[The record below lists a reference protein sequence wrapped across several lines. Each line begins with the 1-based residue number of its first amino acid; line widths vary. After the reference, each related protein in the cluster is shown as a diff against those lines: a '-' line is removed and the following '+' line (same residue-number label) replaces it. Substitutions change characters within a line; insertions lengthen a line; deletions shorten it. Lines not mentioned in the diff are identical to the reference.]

1 MFVLQMVRRAVV
13 MAALTSIVSIA
24 DAAPAAQRPVT
35 LEDTYRLEG
44 LGTYYGGPVAFAPDG
59 KSMAFTR
66 RRSDQTVRD
75 YTIQF
80 LWDNDRAD
88 VWVKTPGA
96 AEPVN
101 VTRGAEDGSGWW
113 SPVWSPDGRYLA
125 MLSTRGPVIADN
137 VWLWVWDSR
146 TNTLRRL
153 SERGVD
159 IDGKIYR
166 PPHLWLDAGH
176 VLCPLLPEGG
186 RPIGL
191 EIERQSQ
198 RIAAEEWPKTRRG
211 EQSTVSVLDSGVPV
225 DVSKRPQGRLV
236 RFDVRT
242 GEASIVADRSST
254 ALTPSPRG
262 EYIAYGRQVGVSV
275 PQAGIKLIQSGKT
288 RYTIDVVDLSGRR
301 LLTAE
306 KVASDARVDAVR
318 WSPRGDRVVFTG
330 FAEGGDGS
338 QRIYVGTPARGTV
351 EMLELGPL
359 DTTTIGAWWVPP
371 QIEWT
376 ADGALLIRAA
386 ERLDERA
393 TAPDA
398 RRDWWRVSLDGKRRN
413 LTKGMA
419 VVPEQFWAERGR
431 ASFVGLAKEE
441 LWRLQVASGRVS
453 RALPAFGEKI
463 ERIVWPATTNDG
475 LTEYAEQ
482 GHEYDDLVLGI
493 RRAAELQLHRVDLA
507 ANRVAA
513 LATPAPKAELLS
525 YSPRSGQAA
534 FYANDGDGLR
544 LWLAPQGA
552 PTQLLIDAN
561 GFLRDLIQPER
572 RLLEYTS
579 LDGDALKG
587 WLLLPVGYEK
597 GRRYPLITSVY
608 AGSVYSEVP
617 PSSLEFGR
625 WLSAYSP
632 QIWAA
637 RGYAV
642 LLPSMPLNP
651 WGKTDDPMLK
661 LPNGVLPAVDAAVAT
676 GVADPKRLFVMGG
689 SFGGFSTYGLLTQ
702 TRRFAGG
709 VALAGLSNLISLY
722 GQFDARRRYA
732 SEPQEFLSM
741 MQLMES
747 GQTAMGSPPWEDLNR
762 YLRNSPIFA
771 VDRVETPLMIVQG
784 DMDYVAIQQGEEFF
798 NALYRQGKRARFVR
812 YWGEGHGIQS
822 PANSRDLLE
831 RIQAWFEEVAPP
843 LEEAG

>member
-1 MFVLQMVRRAVV
+1 MFVLRMVWRAVA
-13 MAALTSIVSIA
+13 MAALASIISTTV
-24 DAAPAAQRPVT
+24 AAPAVQRPLA
-35 LEDTYRLEG
+35 LEDIYRLEG

-66 RRSDQTVRD
+66 RRGDQGMRD
-75 YTIQF
+75 FTIDF

-88 VWVKTPGA
+88 VWVKTPSA

-101 VTRGAEDGSGWW
+101 VTRGVEDGSGWW
-113 SPVWSPDGRYLA
+113 APAWSPDGRYLA
-125 MLSTRGPVIADN
+125 MLSTRGPVVADN

-146 TNTLRRL
+146 TDTLRRL

-159 IDGKIYR
+159 IDSNIHR
-166 PPHLWLDAGH
+166 RQHLWLDAEH
-176 VLCPLLPEGG
+176 VLCPLLPEGA
-186 RPIGL
+186 RPVGL

-198 RIAAEEWPKTRRG
+198 RIATEQWPHSQRG
-211 EQSTVSVLDSGVPV
+211 EQTTVSVLDSGVPV

-242 GEASIVADRSST
+242 GEGTTVADRSST
-254 ALTPSPRG
+254 GLTLSPRG

-275 PQAGIKLIQSGKT
+275 PQAGVKLTQPGKK

-306 KVASDARVDAVR
+306 NVASDARVDAVR
-318 WSPRGDRVVFTG
+318 WSPRGDRVAFTG
-330 FAEGGDGS
+330 FAEASNGP
-338 QRIYVGTPARGTV
+338 QRIYIGSPARGTV

-359 DTTTIGAWWVPP
+359 DTSTIGSWWIPP

-386 ERLDERA
+386 ERLDERP

-398 RRDWWRVSLDGKRRN
+398 RRDWWHISLDGKRRN
-413 LTKGMA
+413 LTKNMA
-419 VVPEQFWAERGR
+419 VVPAQLWAERGR
-431 ASFVGLAKEE
+431 ASFVGLAKDE

-463 ERIVWPATTNDG
+463 ERIVWPANTNDG
-475 LTEYAEQ
+475 LMEYAEQ
-482 GHEYDDLVLGI
+482 GLEYGDLVLGI
-493 RRAAELQLHRVDLA
+493 RRGTELQLHRVDLA
-507 ANRVAA
+507 ANRVTA

-525 YSPRSGQAA
+525 YAPRSGQAA
-534 FYANDGDGLR
+534 FYANDRDGLR
-544 LWLAPQGA
+544 LWLGSQGGS
-552 PTQLLIDAN
+552 TQLLIDAN
-561 GFLRDLIQPER
+561 GFLRDLIDPER
-572 RLLEYTS
+572 RLLQYTS
-579 LDGDALKG
+579 LDGEALQG
-587 WLLLPVGYEK
+587 WLLLPVGYEQ

-608 AGSVYSEVP
+608 AGAVYSQVP
-617 PSSLEFGR
+617 PSSAELGR
-625 WLSAYSP
+625 SLNLYSP

-642 LLPSMPLNP
+642 LLPSMPLNA

-661 LPNGVLPAVDAAVAT
+661 LPNGVLPAVDAAVAM
-676 GVADPKRLFVMGG
+676 GVADPRRLFVMGG

-709 VALAGLSNLISLY
+709 VSLAGLSNLISLY
-722 GQFDARRRYA
+722 GQFDARMRYT
-732 SEPQEFLSM
+732 SEPQEALAQ
-741 MQLMES
+741 MQLIES
-747 GQTAMGSPPWEDLNR
+747 GQIAMGSPPWQDLNR
-762 YLRNSPIFA
+762 YLRNSPLFA

-784 DMDYVAIQQGEEFF
+784 DMDYVALQQGEEFF

-812 YWGEGHGIQS
+812 YWGEGHAIRS
-822 PANSRDLLE
+822 PANARDLVE
-831 RIQAWFEEVAPP
+831 RIHAWFDELAPD
-843 LEEAG
+843 GDR